1 MAAPVRMYCTRFCPY
16 CVRAL
21 SLLGRKGIAVD
32 KIFVDQDSE
41 RRREMV
47 AITGRTS
54 VPQIFVGD
62 RHVGGYDELS
72 ELDRDGELDRL
83 LAGEPDN
90 N

>member
-1 MAAPVRMYCTRFCPY
+1 MYCTRICPY

-21 SLLGRKGIAVD
+21 SLLGRKGVAVD
-32 KIFVDQDSE
+32 KIFVDQDME

-72 ELDRDGELDRL
+72 DLETDGELDRL

>member
-1 MAAPVRMYCTRFCPY
+1 MVPPVRMYCTRICPY

-21 SLLGRKGIAVD
+21 NLLGRKGVAVD
-32 KIFVDQDSE
+32 KVFVDQDPE

-62 RHVGGYDELS
+62 RHVGGFNELS
-72 ELDRDGELDRL
+72 ELETGGELDRL
-83 LAGEPDN
+83 LAGESGN
-90 N
+90 H